1 MATFD
6 NRHFSPIGDRRLETK
21 EDLQDAFK
29 ATFEPLLPA
38 FSSGAARVRVEQ
50 GGAHFDDAAA
60 DLEGFARPL
69 WGIVPFV
76 AGGGK
81 FEHWD
86 LYHRG
91 LTNGTDPDHPE
102 YWGTVG
108 DRDQRQVELAAIG
121 FAMALI
127 PEHFWEPLSDKGKE
141 NLVTYLRHGRDKDY
155 PVCNWRFFRVLV
167 DLGLKKV
174 GAQYDVKM
182 TEEYLDDVDSYYMS
196 EGYYGDG
203 IERYKMDYY
212 NPWAFHFYGLI
223 YAKVCPED
231 SDRQK
236 RYRERTRVF
245 AEQFQHW
252 FADDGS
258 CIPFGRSLI
267 YRFAC
272 GSYWAALAFADEE
285 ALPWGVIKGLYMRH
299 MRWWTKQP
307 ISRLN
312 SGVLTLGYAYPNS
325 FVCENYNSPQS
336 PYWAMKA
343 FLPLALPSTHPFW
356 TAQELPASSAS
367 ASLPIPGMVISHYPK
382 NTVAL
387 MSGPQHFRDTVR
399 FQAEKYCKFAYSTR
413 YGFSID
419 TNAKNFNSASFD
431 SMIGFSEDGIHFRIR
446 ESTQARIYQD
456 KLYSTW
462 SPWEDVSIE
471 TWLIPQGK
479 WHIRVHR
486 IESGRRLDSIEGGFA
501 ISKTDAAGKIV
512 KVEKSDRSYV
522 TNAEDFS
529 GLVNLSTDRKAR
541 IHVPEANS
549 NLMTQKTILPQLI
562 GEIAAGS
569 TTLFASAVLAMPDTQ
584 VVDSDWKAVPELPS
598 VEELEAIKNSSKPV
612 FGE

>member
-1 MATFD
+1 MAMFD
-6 NRHFSPIGDRRLETK
+6 NRLFSPIGDRRLETK

-38 FSSGAARVRVEQ
+38 FSSGGARVRVEQ

-102 YWGTVG
+102 YWGNVG

-141 NLVTYLRHGRDKDY
+141 NLVRYLRHGRDKDY

-174 GAQYDVKM
+174 GAQYDAKM
-182 TEEYLDDVDSYYMS
+182 TEVYLDDVDSYYLG

-203 IERYKMDYY
+203 VEKYKMDYY

-356 TAQELPASSAS
+356 TAQELPATSTS

-419 TNAKNFNSASFD
+419 ANAKYFNSASFD

-446 ESTQARIYQD
+446 ESTQARIYED

-512 KVEKSDRSYV
+512 KVENSDRSYV
-522 TNAEDFS
+522 INAEDFS

-541 IHVPEANS
+541 IHVPESNS
-549 NLMTQKTILPQLI
+549 NLMAPKTILPQLS

-569 TTLFASAVLAMPDTQ
+569 TTLFACAVLAMPDTQ
-584 VVDSDWKAVPELPS
+584 VVNSDWIAVPELPS
-598 VEELEAIKNSSKPV
+598 VEELQAIKNSSKPV

>member
-102 YWGTVG
+102 YWGTTG

-141 NLVTYLRHGRDKDY
+141 NLVAYLRQGRDKDY

-182 TEEYLDDVDSYYMS
+182 TEEYLDDLDSYYIG

-203 IERYKMDYY
+203 VERYKMDYY
-212 NPWAFHFYGLI
+212 NPWAFHFYSLI

-236 RYRERTRVF
+236 RYRERTRAF

-343 FLPLALPSTHPFW
+343 FLPLALPSSHPFW

-446 ESTQARIYQD
+446 ESTQARIYEN

-512 KVEKSDRSYV
+512 KVEKSDRS
-522 TNAEDFS
+522 

-541 IHVPEANS
+541 IHVPESNS
-549 NLMTQKTILPQLI
+549 NLMTQKTILPQLS

-584 VVDSDWKAVPELPS
+584 VVNSDWNAVPDLPS
-598 VEELEAIKNSSKPV
+598 AEELEAIKNSSKPV

>member
-6 NRHFSPIGDRRLETK
+6 NTHFSPIGNRRLETK

-127 PEHFWEPLSDKGKE
+127 PEQFWEPLSEKAKE
-141 NLVTYLRHGRDKDY
+141 NMVVYLRHGRDMDY

-167 DLGLKKV
+167 DLGLKTV
-174 GAQYDVKM
+174 GAQYNVKM
-182 TEEYLDDVDSYYMS
+182 TKEYLDDVDSYYLGD
-196 EGYYGDG
+196 GYYGDG
-203 IERYKMDYY
+203 VEKFKMDYY

-231 SDRQK
+231 SERQK
-236 RYRERTRVF
+236 RYRERTRIF

-258 CIPFGRSLI
+258 CIPFGRSLV

-312 SGVLTLGYAYPNS
+312 SGVLSLGYAYPNS

-356 TAQELPASSAS
+356 TAQELPASSAP

-419 TNAKNFNSASFD
+419 ANAKNFDSASFD
-431 SMIGFSEDGIHFRIR
+431 SMIGFSEDGIHYRIR
-446 ESTQARIYQD
+446 ESTQARIHED

-486 IESGRRLDSIEGGFA
+486 IDSGRRLDSMEGGFA
-501 ISKTDAAGKIV
+501 ISKTDAAGKIN
-512 KVEKSDRSYV
+512 KTELPDRSYAA
-522 TNAEDFS
+522 NAEDFS
-529 GLVNLSTDRKAR
+529 GMVNLSTNRRAR
-541 IHVPEANS
+541 IHVPESNS
-549 NLMTQKTILPQLI
+549 NLMAQKTILPQLL

-569 TTLFASAVLAMPDTQ
+569 TTLFACAVLAMPDTQ
-584 VVDSDWKAVPELPS
+584 VANSDWKAVPEMPS
-598 VEELEAIKNSSKPV
+598 EEELEAIKNLSKPV

>member
-6 NRHFSPIGDRRLETK
+6 NAHFSPIGSRRLETK

-127 PEHFWEPLSDKGKE
+127 PEQFWEPLSEKAKE
-141 NLVTYLRHGRDKDY
+141 NMIQYLRHGRDKDY
-155 PVCNWRFFRVLV
+155 PICNWRFFRVLV

-182 TEEYLDDVDSYYMS
+182 TEEYLDDVDSYYLG

-203 IERYKMDYY
+203 FEKYKMDYY

-231 SDRQK
+231 SERQK
-236 RYRERTRVF
+236 RYKERTRVF

-258 CIPFGRSLI
+258 CIPFGRSLV

-312 SGVLTLGYAYPNS
+312 SGVLSLGYAYPNS

-356 TAQELPASSAS
+356 TAQELPASSAP
-367 ASLPIPGMVISHYPK
+367 ANLPIPGMVISHYPQ

-419 TNAKNFNSASFD
+419 ANAKNFNSASFD

-446 ESTQARIYQD
+446 ESTKARIHED
-456 KLYSTW
+456 RLYSTW

-486 IESGRRLDSIEGGFA
+486 IESGRRLDSMEGGFA
-501 ISKTDAAGKIV
+501 ISKTDAAGNITKL
-512 KVEKSDRSYV
+512 EMPDRSYAA
-522 TNAEDFS
+522 NAEDFS
-529 GLVNLSTDRKAR
+529 GMVNLSANRKAR
-541 IHVPEANS
+541 IHVPESNS
-549 NLMTQKTILPQLI
+549 NLMAQKTILPQLL

-569 TTLFASAVLAMPDTQ
+569 TTLFGCAVLAMPDTQ
-584 VVDSDWKAVPELPS
+584 IVNSDWKAVPELPS
-598 VEELEAIKNSSKPV
+598 EEELEAIKKLSKPV